1 MRALLQLLVFGLV
14 AFLGAPSALAA
25 TKELVIVT
33 SFPKELFEAYKKAFE
48 AARPGVRVVVKP
60 QQTNAAITYLRE
72 TRAKPDADIFW
83 ASAVDAFQVLKADGL
98 LEKVALP
105 DALLSRIP
113 KTIGTFPIHDPDG
126 HYFGFAVSGYGLMWN
141 TRYLAPPAQGVD
153 RSGGRALPRPPGDLR
168 PQPERHHAPHHRGDS
183 AGVRL
188 GEGMG
193 PPPPDGRQYGVHH
206 RAELRR
212 A

>member
-72 TRAKPDADIFW
+72 TRAKPDAIFCFR
-83 ASAVDAFQVLKADGL
+83 ATSSFLPPISIVFVLYATSVL
-98 LEKVALP
+98 
-105 DALLSRIP
+105 
-113 KTIGTFPIHDPDG
+113 
-126 HYFGFAVSGYGLMWN
+126 
-141 TRYLAPPAQGVD
+141 
-153 RSGGRALPRPPGDLR
+153 
-168 PQPERHHAPHHRGDS
+168 
-183 AGVRL
+183 
-188 GEGMG
+188 
-193 PPPPDGRQYGVHH
+193 
-206 RAELRR
+206 
-212 A
+212 